1 MIEYLLSLSLLIAV
15 VLLIRA
21 VFRKTVSPRV
31 TYALWLL
38 VVIRMMV
45 PVTLFEV
52 DVTLYNYLQNW
63 QTEQAEQTEEMPE
76 DSEEISEE
84 NVQSPG
90 TELQQTT
97 PTYPSQNTS
106 PVTPAYPPST
116 PFIPTTPTVPGD
128 ITPDVP
134 IVPETEAEPPILSED
149 VIPEVPEEPAIIYWQ
164 RIANL
169 VWFIGAAVIAVW
181 VLCTAVIYNR
191 RLVKN
196 RILHRTVRGT
206 KVYISEDASVPCIS
220 GLIPSIYI
228 TPEAANSKSEM
239 LIIIHEYVHL
249 RHGDHIWAFIRAL
262 ALIVFWYNPLVWAA
276 ATVSKL
282 DAELACDDAISAK
295 LNDATR
301 LKYAHILLD
310 TIPQKHRYATGLGS
324 APMKER
330 ILMLTKRQKNRGI
343 CLILALVLAVS
354 AVGCSFIGSRKITM
368 DRIQEQN
375 GFTILS
381 QERKEITL
389 TLSPEQL
396 PTYNDIVSA
405 EGARLELEDIPV
417 FTTDTTEVFLHTV
430 GVSSHESEG
439 VDKDKLYLGF
449 DIRHNLTDSGTVYT
463 VNRVMNE
470 NGSNTYSPKVSV
482 TEETLDEY
490 DRKILHMGS
499 GPSDQFYLYI
509 DADLYTALQGD
520 VSIGIT
526 LNEIVY
532 ERGDEVKTYG
542 LNAAEDDMSELD
554 PADQQTETFISM
566 DAYVTDRMA
575 KETTAQYYTYGPDG
589 KSISSQSKTAN
600 VIDTKLLRLEKKGEL
615 AGLAAE
621 GILECWEY
629 EYLIKLDVPTEEIIP
644 VGGQYGDDGWFDLT
658 GQGNHITVALRYPDN
673 TYTVLRD
680 NCVGDGIDFMGY
692 HNTYEEA
699 IYDWYVKE
707 YALDLPLYV
716 QDWADKITVPDGG
729 HLGNQPVHRFD
740 GDGWSIY
747 IPLSAWYQSADAGEN
762 EWLWHSSYLT
772 GSTLLVEAFSDAM
785 ESETPE
791 NIQTDGTYSYTYDY
805 VNPNGGFWRVTISW
819 TEEGITDY
827 PYIAIE
833 PQLLKLMAESFIV
846 LDEESAD
853 SKALSQG
860 PFIGFVESKE
870 TPWIQ
875 LYTEKDGIYVGRIPY
890 EIFHDWVATDRD
902 SEGWSPGWQP
912 EYMHFY
918 YAEFDD
924 FRWAAAHLT
933 NTVMGSG
940 RKNVATSTDG
950 GNTWNVGSTADDY
963 GGNHVV
969 GIGFASE
976 SIAFMSFDPYNEH
989 DGADGP
995 IISRT
1000 IDGGKTWELLDIS
1013 VPPAFEGKKLIAGI
1027 PYYNRNDLFYPIW
1040 LNTSHGTKEGE
1051 PMYLVSRDK
1060 GFTWSWDSY
1069 SLPAEATQYVV
1080 DIPMEDERDFITV
1093 AGVYGKGAEPN
1104 YPDGA
1109 TIHAGKDGTL
1119 YYVMGVGNDGW
1130 SRGNF
1135 KALRTYRVT
1144 SKSGYLESVEEVETF
1159 TKDKVLKNGKPYTGD
1174 FDGMFTCQAYRFRQG
1189 NFNYDFLSHT
1199 VYIQSD
1205 GTICANSGLVGTG
1218 GPIGYEGT
1226 YQYDVKTGD
1235 FSTKLIGR
1243 YANEGEVTIY
1253 PEAEVKGKLYEY
1265 GGFVHFIC
1273 ESSGIHSLTVNDPL
1287 PLTFVPNTD
1296 GYVTP
1301 ALIVLD
1307 DVFDGT
1313 WEGSYTDGS
1322 GEHLYGLAIVTES
1335 AQIQFDDGIGGAADE
1350 IRYVGTY
1357 TVNPLTMV
1365 NTAVLRSLSSS
1376 GKESEFT
1383 IKFTLGYSK
1392 GTSGTFL
1399 YFDVRACDAPS
1410 LQHLVGKTLVFEDT
1424 TVLSTMQ
1431 TTENIFQ
1438 SVLENKASFT
1448 LASSKE
1454 NVLLSEYKANTG
1466 YSVKKYTVL
1475 DLNDDRDPE
1484 MVLWLGYGTND
1495 YAGFL
1500 VLYRDGDT
1508 VYAHGFPYRGFNGL
1522 SGDGVYTSSSSA
1534 FNMSILKLDF
1544 DGDTCTETVLARREG
1559 DGSPESVTYYIEDR
1573 IGTAEEFEKYFKRY
1587 NSRSI
1592 PDWYSYDIE
1601 EITDI
1606 DDWHTLLWAEG
1617 LPDDENRQPSQ
1628 NVFSFIRD
1636 LVKGESDIPEING
1649 LGIKD
1654 YSIALLKDSAYDSM
1668 FRFTFTV
1675 TGNSL
1680 PQTLLPGTYTWML
1693 LDGMELSIYTEGI
1706 PATQEEAEA
1715 YWKRMRGLDRFEGN
1729 SAVEAVNTYLSWM
1742 PYIYEVSPYGK
1753 WDPENYHLPY
1763 NYICAHYGTEN
1774 LEISFDELQSLMSE
1788 KFGITVERPNEN
1800 RLLSRC
1806 EYNKETDT
1814 VRYADTR
1821 GYEAVHRILDIRE
1834 EDGITYVIAQLFADR
1849 HRMIPSHKLQ
1859 FAIGEGEVFLRSEI
1873 IQNGNYDPRE
1883 IS

>member
-45 PVTLFEV
+45 PVTLFEA

-97 PTYPSQNTS
+97 PTYPSQNTT

-116 PFIPTTPTVPGD
+116 PFIPATPTVPSVT
-128 ITPDVP
+128 TPAAP

-149 VIPEVPEEPAIIYWQ
+149 VIPEVPEEPAIIHWQ

-169 VWFIGAAVIAVW
+169 VWFIGAVVIAVW
-181 VLCTAVIYNR
+181 VFCTAVIYNR

-206 KVYISEDASVPCIS
+206 KVYVSEDASVPCIS

-239 LIIIHEYVHL
+239 LIIIHEHVHL

-354 AVGCSFIGSRKITM
+354 AVGCSFIGARKITM
-368 DRIQEQN
+368 DRIQEHN

-389 TLSPEQL
+389 ILPLEQL

-405 EGARLELEDIPV
+405 EGARLELKDIPV

-430 GVSSHESEG
+430 GVSGHEPEG

-449 DIRHNLTDSGTVYT
+449 DIRHSLTDSGTVYT

-470 NGSNTYSPKVSV
+470 NGSNTYSPEVSV
-482 TEETLDEY
+482 TEETLEDYE
-490 DRKILHMGS
+490 RKILHMGS
-499 GPSDQFYLYI
+499 GPNDQFYLYI

-520 VSIGIT
+520 LNIGIT

-554 PADQQTETFISM
+554 PEDQQTETFISM

-589 KSISSQSKTAN
+589 KSISSQSMTAN

-615 AGLAAE
+615 AGLATE

-629 EYLIKLDVPTEEIIP
+629 EYLLKLDVPAEEIIP
-644 VGGQYGDDGWFDLT
+644 VGGQYGEDGWFDLT
-658 GQGNHITVALRYPDN
+658 GQGNHITVALRYPDD
-673 TYTVLRD
+673 TYMVLRD
-680 NCVGDGIDFMGY
+680 TCVGDGIDFMGY

-716 QDWADKITVPDGG
+716 QDWADKITVPNGE
-729 HLGNQPVHRFD
+729 HIGNQPVHRFD

-747 IPLSAWYQSADAGEN
+747 IPLSAWYLSTDAGEN
-762 EWLWHSSYLT
+762 EWIWHSSYLT

-785 ESETPE
+785 ESETLE
-791 NIQTDGTYSYTYDY
+791 NIQTDGTYSHTYDY
-805 VNPNGGFWRVTISW
+805 DNPNGGFWRVTISW

-969 GIGFASE
+969 GIAFASE

-1159 TKDKVLKNGKPYTGD
+1159 TKDKVLKNGKPYTGY

-1265 GGFVHFIC
+1265 GGFVHFVC
-1273 ESSGIHSLTVNDPL
+1273 ESSGIHSLTVKDPI

-1296 GYVTP
+1296 GYATP
-1301 ALIVLD
+1301 EAVILD
-1307 DVFDGT
+1307 DVFDGV
-1313 WEGSYTDGS
+1313 WEGCFDDGS
-1322 GEHLYGLAIVTES
+1322 GDHLYRLSIITET
-1335 AQIQFDDGIGGAADE
+1335 AQIQFDDIKNDSS
-1350 IRYVGTY
+1350 YVGTY
-1357 TVNPLTMV
+1357 TVNPLNYTQ
-1365 NTAVLRSLSSS
+1365 TAKLRSLNASA
-1376 GKESEFT
+1376 KEEEFT
-1383 IKFTLGYSK
+1383 IKFSLGYVK
-1392 GTSGTFL
+1392 GVEETWL
-1399 YFDVRACDAPS
+1399 YFDIRACDAPS
-1410 LQHLVGKTLVFEDT
+1410 LQHIAGYTLVFEDNT
-1424 TVLSTMQ
+1424 AISTAY
-1431 TTENIFQ
+1431 TTENIF
-1438 SVLENKASFT
+1438 SSILENQQYFYDV
-1448 LASSKE
+1448 SSKE
-1454 NVLLSEYKANTG
+1454 SMLLSEYKAETD
-1466 YSVKKYTVL
+1466 YSVKKYTIL
-1475 DLNDDRDPE
+1475 DLNADRDPE
-1484 MVLWLGYGTND
+1484 MVLWLGHGTDD

-1500 VLYRDGDT
+1500 VLHRDGNT

-1522 SGDGVYTSSSSA
+1522 NGDGVYTSSSSA
-1534 FNMSILKLDF
+1534 FNISILKLDF
-1544 DGDTCTETVLARREG
+1544 NGDTCTETVLARREG

-1573 IGTAEEFEKYFKRY
+1573 IGTAEEFEKCLSRY
-1587 NSRSI
+1587 NSRGI

-1636 LVKGESDIPEING
+1636 LVKGESEIPEINR

-1654 YSIALLKDSAYDSM
+1654 YSIALLKDSAYDSL

-1675 TGNSL
+1675 TGDSL

-1715 YWKRMRGLDRFEGN
+1715 YWKRMRGLERFEGN

-1763 NYICAHYGTEN
+1763 NYICAYYGNEGH
-1774 LEISFDELQSLMSE
+1774 EISFDELQSLMSE
-1788 KFGITVERPNEN
+1788 KFGITVDRPTAEPF
-1800 RLLSRC
+1800 LLSRC
-1806 EYNKETDT
+1806 KYNAETDT
-1814 VRYADTR
+1814 VYYADTR

-1834 EDGITYVIAQLFADR
+1834 EDGITYVIVQLFADC

>member
-1 MIEYLLSLSLLIAV
+1 
-15 VLLIRA
+15 
-21 VFRKTVSPRV
+21 
-31 TYALWLL
+31 
-38 VVIRMMV
+38 
-45 PVTLFEV
+45 
-52 DVTLYNYLQNW
+52 
-63 QTEQAEQTEEMPE
+63 
-76 DSEEISEE
+76 
-84 NVQSPG
+84 
-90 TELQQTT
+90 
-97 PTYPSQNTS
+97 
-106 PVTPAYPPST
+106 
-116 PFIPTTPTVPGD
+116 
-128 ITPDVP
+128 
-134 IVPETEAEPPILSED
+134 
-149 VIPEVPEEPAIIYWQ
+149 
-164 RIANL
+164 
-169 VWFIGAAVIAVW
+169 
-181 VLCTAVIYNR
+181 
-191 RLVKN
+191 
-196 RILHRTVRGT
+196 
-206 KVYISEDASVPCIS
+206 
-220 GLIPSIYI
+220 
-228 TPEAANSKSEM
+228 
-239 LIIIHEYVHL
+239 
-249 RHGDHIWAFIRAL
+249 
-262 ALIVFWYNPLVWAA
+262 
-276 ATVSKL
+276 
-282 DAELACDDAISAK
+282 
-295 LNDATR
+295 
-301 LKYAHILLD
+301 
-310 TIPQKHRYATGLGS
+310 
-324 APMKER
+324 
-330 ILMLTKRQKNRGI
+330 MLTKRQKNRGI

-354 AVGCSFIGSRKITM
+354 AVGCSFIGARKITM

-389 TLSPEQL
+389 ILPSEQL

-430 GVSSHESEG
+430 GVSGHESEG

-449 DIRHNLTDSGTVYT
+449 DIRHNLTDFGTVYT

-470 NGSNTYSPKVSV
+470 NGSNTYSPEVSV
-482 TEETLDEY
+482 TEETLEEY

-499 GPSDQFYLYI
+499 GPNDQFHLYI

-520 VSIGIT
+520 LNIGIT

-629 EYLIKLDVPTEEIIP
+629 EYLIKLDVPAEEIIP

-680 NCVGDGIDFMGY
+680 TCVGDGIDFMGY

-747 IPLSAWYQSADAGEN
+747 IPLSAWYLSTDAGEN
-762 EWLWHSSYLT
+762 EWIWHSSYLT

-785 ESETPE
+785 ESETLE
-791 NIQTDGTYSYTYDY
+791 NIQTDGTYSHTYDY
-805 VNPNGGFWRVTISW
+805 DNPNGGFWRVTISW

-860 PFIGFVESKE
+860 PFIGFVESKD

-890 EIFHDWVATDRD
+890 EIFHDWIATDRD
-902 SEGWSPGWQP
+902 REGWEPGWEP
-912 EYMHFY
+912 EYIKFY
-918 YAEFDD
+918 YAEFGD

-933 NTVMGSG
+933 DTTMGNG
-940 RKNVATSTDG
+940 RKNVATSSDG
-950 GNTWNVGSTADDY
+950 GKTWSVGSTADDY

-1069 SLPAEATQYVV
+1069 SLSAEATQYVV

-1174 FDGMFTCQAYRFRQG
+1174 FDGLFTCQAYRFRQG

-1296 GYVTP
+1296 GYATP

-1522 SGDGVYTSSSSA
+1522 NGDGVYTSSSSA

-1654 YSIALLKDSAYDSM
+1654 YSIALLKDSAYDSL

-1693 LDGMELSIYTEGI
+1693 LDGMELSIHTEGI

-1729 SAVEAVNTYLSWM
+1729 SAVDAVNMYLSWM
-1742 PYIYEVSPYGK
+1742 PYIYEVSPYGE

-1763 NYICAHYGTEN
+1763 NYICAHYGNEN

-1788 KFGITVERPNEN
+1788 KFGITVERPTDN

-1806 EYNKETDT
+1806 EYNKDTDT
-1814 VRYADTR
+1814 VRYTDTR

-1834 EDGITYVIAQLFADR
+1834 EDGITYVIVQLFADR

-1859 FAIGEGEVFLRSEI
+1859 FAIGEGEVFLGSEI